1 MDKRRNIFL
10 IAKEAVN
17 NLMKY
22 SECTEALI
30 EFAFSRSVLRLV
42 ISDNGKGF
50 DPSKKYDRSGLP
62 NMKFCVEKI
71 GGKLS
76 IRSEAGKGTSIKL
89 TVKIT

>member
-30 EFAFSRSVLRLV
+30 EFAFSHSVLRLV

-50 DPSKKYDRSGLP
+50 DP
-62 NMKFCVEKI
+62 
-71 GGKLS
+71 
-76 IRSEAGKGTSIKL
+76 
-89 TVKIT
+89 